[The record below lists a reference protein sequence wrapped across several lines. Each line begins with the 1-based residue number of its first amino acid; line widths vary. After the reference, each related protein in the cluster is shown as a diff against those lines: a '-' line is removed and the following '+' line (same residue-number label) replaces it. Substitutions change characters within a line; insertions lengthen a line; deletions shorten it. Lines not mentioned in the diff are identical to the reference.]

1 MSRSAFLHR
10 ADAAYPFQNW
20 QPFPSG
26 AIVQVKNQYG
36 VSRIDMKANGEPSK
50 QLMNLSFIA
59 SIELYEGSPEQ
70 AAGMEHKP

>member
-36 VSRIDMKANGEPSK
+36 VSKIDMSENLWWGYERELGVLGEAVITRARRLDRPK
-50 QLMNLSFIA
+50 VTA
-59 SIELYEGSPEQ
+59 
-70 AAGMEHKP
+70 